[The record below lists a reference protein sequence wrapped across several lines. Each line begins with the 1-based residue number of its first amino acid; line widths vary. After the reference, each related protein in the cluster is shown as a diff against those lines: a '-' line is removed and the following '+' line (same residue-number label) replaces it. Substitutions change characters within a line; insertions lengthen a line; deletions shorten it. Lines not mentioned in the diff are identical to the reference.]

1 MGGGELGDGRSLG
14 MGRVGL
20 RWDELGWD
28 GTRRGWRILKRGC
41 ARRVAARG
49 GRRGDG
55 KRLRLGWY
63 GARCSATR
71 LDSGRRTRA
80 CRGAWDGER
89 DGALGE
95 TNRGSGKVAGGGEAR
110 ANERMT
116 GRGRGAAERKPAAS
130 ACERR
135 RFRPFHATGGR
146 EVPSI
151 ARFLP
156 PLRKFPRVNGH

>member
-1 MGGGELGDGRSLG
+1 MGRAGDGGYLSAAVRAEWRL
-14 MGRVGL
+14 VAT
-20 RWDELGWD
+20 DEGTENGCDWWD
-28 GTRRGWRILKRGC
+28 G
-41 ARRVAARG
+41 V
-49 GRRGDG
+49 
-55 KRLRLGWY
+55 
-63 GARCSATR
+63 RCSATR
-71 LDSGRRTRA
+71 LDSGWRTRA

-146 EVPSI
+146 EMPSV
-151 ARFLP
+151 ARFLL